1 MPAWL
6 LLPAALLCISLFTPD
21 FNRSHSNK
29 TGDSGLIY
37 GSRCCNCMVMPPNES
52 HLIGSLD
59 NGDTVHCYRLN
70 YSSNEC
76 QSVVFLG
83 RSGVYTLIHVYI
95 NCVYALNK
103 QLLI

>member
-1 MPAWL
+1 MPEWL

-76 QSVVFLG
+76 QSVG
-83 RSGVYTLIHVYI
+83 
-95 NCVYALNK
+95 
-103 QLLI
+103 QLLKKYFLADLGSIHLYTCILTVCML